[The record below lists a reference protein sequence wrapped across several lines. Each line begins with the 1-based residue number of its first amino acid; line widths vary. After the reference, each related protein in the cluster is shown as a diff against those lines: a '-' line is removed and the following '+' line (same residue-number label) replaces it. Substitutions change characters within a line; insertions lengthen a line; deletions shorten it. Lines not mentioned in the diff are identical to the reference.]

1 MTTSTDKLLAEAREL
16 SITATGKEDWEYMAR
31 WLARRVAELEPGMT
45 YGFTRRWR
53 MLAVVEPKPQN
64 KNGDAL

>member
-1 MTTSTDKLLAEAREL
+1 MTTPAEKILAEARLASTEQ
-16 SITATGKEDWEYMAR
+16 TGGEDWEYMAR

-53 MLAVVEPKPQN
+53 MRAVIEPKPQN
-64 KNGDAL
+64 KPGGAL